1 MKISIHLIAA
11 RIGSFKC
18 PDWSAFV
25 SAPTDSASLA
35 VPESAP
41 WTATVQHSGAESPKW
56 FTSAVQEAAECLAD
70 ILTVSNFHNSW
81 ANVIL
86 DR

>member
-11 RIGSFKC
+11 RIGSFIVKC

-41 WTATVQHSGAESPKW
+41 WTAAVQHS
-56 FTSAVQEAAECLAD
+56 VQEAAECLAD